1 MTIKG
6 QGSPPPV
13 FGAPPQ
19 QYSQAWASSLTS
31 SLARKLGLLAGP
43 YTIQPQLLLQSP
55 DGQVWQITV
64 DNAGVISAAVAA
76 RGDVVPPV

>member
-19 QYSQAWASSLTS
+19 QYSQAWASSLTAH
-31 SLARKLGLLAGP
+31 LTRRLGLLAGP

-64 DNAGVISAAVAA
+64 SDTGHISAALAQ
-76 RGDVVPPV
+76 RGDIVPPV